1 MINPCIEHSFQ
12 CELLILSLCSLRNHK
27 NHLIL
32 NLVFTEGEDT
42 TLPLNSVLRYSLIL
56 QLWGESLES
65 TVITQTSP
73 GNMTDF
79 YHNVKKMKRW
89 KEERF
94 YTFLTWK
101 NSASSLLSL
110 WDHSKCFFSFD
121 FCNRILFDFCNRI
134 LIWLLQSNLAIL
146 FAIKSCLNQRVQ
158 VWRVCRLREIISDKF
173 HSKSNLHTAR

>member
-79 YHNVKKMKRW
+79 YHNVKRW
-89 KEERF
+89 KEEGF

-101 NSASSLLSL
+101 NSASPLLSL
-110 WDHSKCFFSFD
+110 WDHSKCFFSLTFAIESCLTFAIESCFD
-121 FCNRILFDFCNRI
+121 FCNRILLYF
-134 LIWLLQSNLAIL
+134 LQSDLVWIRGSRFGEFADCVKLFQISFTRKAI
-146 FAIKSCLNQRVQ
+146 CTPQGNQ
-158 VWRVCRLREIISDKF
+158 
-173 HSKSNLHTAR
+173 

>member
-79 YHNVKKMKRW
+79 YHNVKRW
-89 KEERF
+89 KDEKREDFTLSWLGRTLPVLF
-94 YTFLTWK
+94 SPFGTTQSVSSVWLVQSNLVWLLQSNLVLTFAIESCYT
-101 NSASSLLSL
+101 
-110 WDHSKCFFSFD
+110 
-121 FCNRILFDFCNRI
+121 FCNRILFESEGPG
-134 LIWLLQSNLAIL
+134 LESLQIAWNY
-146 FAIKSCLNQRVQ
+146 FR
-158 VWRVCRLREIISDKF
+158 
-173 HSKSNLHTAR
+173 

>member
-79 YHNVKKMKRW
+79 YHDVKRW
-89 KEERF
+89 KEERGKILHF
-94 YTFLTWK
+94 PDLEELCQF
-101 NSASSLLSL
+101 SSLPLEPL
-110 WDHSKCFFSFD
+110 KVLLQFD
-121 FCNRILFDFCNRI
+121 FCDRILFDFCNRI
-134 LIWLLQSNLAIL
+134 LFWLLQSNLAIL
-146 FAIKSCLNQRVQ
+146 FAIGSCLNQRVQ